1 MTVSLTASGESGDAI
16 PQLTPTNWKEAFK
29 AQIQAYKEGG
39 FDRVN
44 PSILKADIISS
55 YPGFNEKAI
64 GFKRFSDVMKQL
76 ERDGLVVVEM
86 DEQKTMLIKL
96 L

>member
-1 MTVSLTASGESGDAI
+1 VTVSLTSGESSEAI
-16 PQLTPTNWKEAFK
+16 PQLNKDNWKEAFR

-44 PSILKADIISS
+44 PSILKADIITA
-55 YPGFNEKAI
+55 YPDFNEKAI

-76 ERDGLVVVEM
+76 EKDGVIAIEM